1 MIDLDAR
8 PRLAAKA
15 RLRFDRLS
23 GGYLLLYPERGLAL
37 NDTAAAVVALCSGE
51 RTIADIVDRVAG
63 RFAATPE
70 RPVLVAHVRRLLDAL
85 AERGLV
91 EAHP

>member
-23 GGYLLLYPERGLAL
+23 GGHLLLYPERGLAL
-37 NDTAAAVVALCSGE
+37 NATAAAVVVLCTGE
-51 RTIADIVDRVAG
+51 RTTADIVDAVAR

-70 RPVLVAHVRRLLDAL
+70 RAVLIEHVRRLLGAL

-91 EAHP
+91 EAKP